1 MPKIKS
7 KQLNPHFTG
16 SFDVSG
22 SLAVDGQ
29 LIARQIEA
37 DTKALI
43 VSGAMDIAKSAVAS
57 ASVAIENLLSSK
69 EYENG
74 KKGVFF
80 DGFKE
85 IPILKLSKPL

>member
-29 LIARQIEA
+29 LIARQIEE

-43 VSGAMDIAKSAVAS
+43 VSGAMDIAQSAVA
-57 ASVAIENLLSSK
+57 LSL
-69 EYENG
+69 
-74 KKGVFF
+74 
-80 DGFKE
+80 
-85 IPILKLSKPL
+85 IHI

>member
-7 KQLNPHFTG
+7 KQLNPHLTG

-29 LIARQIEA
+29 LIARQIEE

-43 VSGAMDIAKSAVAS
+43 VSGAMDIAQSAVAS
-57 ASVAIENLLSSK
+57 ASLAIDNLGTVGDRDLASIIDLG
-69 EYENG
+69 E
-74 KKGVFF
+74 FQ
-80 DGFKE
+80 
-85 IPILKLSKPL
+85 

>member
-16 SFDVSG
+16 SFDISG
-22 SLAVDGQ
+22 SLAIDGQ

-57 ASVAIENLLSSK
+57 ASIAIENLGTWGDRDLASIIDLG
-69 EYENG
+69 E
-74 KKGVFF
+74 FQ
-80 DGFKE
+80 
-85 IPILKLSKPL
+85 

>member
-29 LIARQIEA
+29 LIARQIEE

-43 VSGAMDIAKSAVAS
+43 VSGAMDIAQSAVAR
-57 ASVAIENLLSSK
+57 ASLAIDNLGTVGDRDLASIIDLG
-69 EYENG
+69 E
-74 KKGVFF
+74 FQ
-80 DGFKE
+80 
-85 IPILKLSKPL
+85 